1 MQAVS
6 EEIQPSVFILWGNF
20 AASKRN
26 FINEKKTSD
35 YRELAPV
42 AAFFL
47 SRVFRQQA
55 LFSMQS
61 IPVRTRQGEIN

>member
-6 EEIQPSVFILWGNF
+6 EGTQPTVFILWGNF
-20 AASKRN
+20 AASKKK

-35 YRELAPV
+35 YREPASI

-47 SRVFRQQA
+47 SRFHW
-55 LFSMQS
+55 
-61 IPVRTRQGEIN
+61 